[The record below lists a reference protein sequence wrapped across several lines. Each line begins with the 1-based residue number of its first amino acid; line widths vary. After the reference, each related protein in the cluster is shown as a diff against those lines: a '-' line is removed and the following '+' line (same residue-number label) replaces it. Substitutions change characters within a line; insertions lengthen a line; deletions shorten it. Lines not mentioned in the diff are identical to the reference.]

1 MKIAPC
7 PRVKYDRLTCRQ
19 VIFLVIVTR
28 KTTKTEHRISST
40 RDGWRGQGVTNNNIN
55 IIILLLCLDE
65 QFVERLVRV
74 GRDGYGNG
82 GQLEPFDVPLL
93 DGGRAG
99 CTDAASGGTDAAT
112 DGRADA
118 ATAGR
123 ATDRGT
129 GAHATTGTDA
139 AAATAAAAAA
149 TGEQRQRER
158 LAVGPAAVVVLGQ
171 EVGAAGLPYGPHRYA
186 VADMRVLVNGTDV
199 NGRVDPGSGAQQVP
213 GAPVQRIG
221 QAAPH

>member
-1 MKIAPC
+1 M
-7 PRVKYDRLTCRQ
+7 KYDRLTCRQ
-19 VIFLVIVTR
+19 VIFLVILTR
-28 KTTKTEHRISST
+28 KTTKTERRISSP

-55 IIILLLCLDE
+55 IITLLLCLDE

-93 DGGRAG
+93 DGGRA
-99 CTDAASGGTDAAT
+99 ASGGTDAAT

-118 ATAGR
+118 ATDGR

-139 AAATAAAAAA
+139 AAATAAAATAA
-149 TGEQRQRER
+149 AAAAGEQRQRER
-158 LAVGPAAVVVLGQ
+158 LTVGPAAVVVLGQ